1 VIDNLIYIRGMNAS
15 LGEWLGLDADIFRF
29 VVLPLLIFFAR
40 ILDVSINTL
49 RIIFMLHGNKLL
61 APILGFFEALIWL
74 IAIGQIFQNMDSVFT
89 YLAYSGG
96 FGMGVLVGMLIEEKL
111 AIGKVVIRV
120 ITQKPDDNLIDYL
133 SEKGM
138 RYSNVKADS
147 NNGRVN
153 ILFTVVNRD
162 NLKTTLNTIRRFNP
176 QAYYTVE
183 GVKKVSDEDIV
194 SPSVYAKSTNA
205 NGM

>member
-1 VIDNLIYIRGMNAS
+1 
-15 LGEWLGLDADIFRF
+15 
-29 VVLPLLIFFAR
+29 
-40 ILDVSINTL
+40 
-49 RIIFMLHGNKLL
+49 
-61 APILGFFEALIWL
+61 
-74 IAIGQIFQNMDSVFT
+74 
-89 YLAYSGG
+89 
-96 FGMGVLVGMLIEEKL
+96 
-111 AIGKVVIRV
+111 
-120 ITQKPDDNLIDYL
+120 
-133 SEKGM
+133 M

>member
-1 VIDNLIYIRGMNAS
+1 MNAN
-15 LGEWLGLDADIFRF
+15 LGEWLGIDADIFQF
-29 VVLPLLIFFAR
+29 VVLPLLIFLAR
-40 ILDVSINTL
+40 ILDVSVNTL

-74 IAIGQIFQNMDSVFT
+74 IAIGQIFQNMGSVFT
-89 YLAYSGG
+89 YLAYAGG

-120 ITQKPDDNLIDYL
+120 ITQKPDDNLISYL
-133 SEKGM
+133 SEKGL
-138 RYSNVKADS
+138 RYSNLKADS
-147 NNGRVN
+147 NTGKVN
-153 ILFTVVNRD
+153 ILFTVVSRD
-162 NLKTTLNTIRRFNP
+162 HLKATLDTIRRFNP

-183 GVKKVSDEDIV
+183 GVKKVSDEDVV
-194 SPSVYAKSTNA
+194 SPSIYAKSTNV

>member
-1 VIDNLIYIRGMNAS
+1 MNAN
-15 LGEWLGLDADIFRF
+15 LGEWLGMDADIFQF
-29 VVLPLLIFFAR
+29 VVLPLLIFLAR
-40 ILDVSINTL
+40 ILDVSVNTL

-74 IAIGQIFQNMDSVFT
+74 IAIGQIFQNMGSVFT
-89 YLAYSGG
+89 YLAYAGG

-120 ITQKPDDNLIDYL
+120 ITQKPDDNLISYL
-133 SEKGM
+133 SEKGL
-138 RYSNVKADS
+138 RYSNLKADS
-147 NNGRVN
+147 NTGKVN

-162 NLKTTLNTIRRFNP
+162 HLKATLDTIRRFNP

-183 GVKKVSDEDIV
+183 GVKKVSDEDVV
-194 SPSVYAKSTNA
+194 SPSIYAKSTNV

>member
-1 VIDNLIYIRGMNAS
+1 MNAN
-15 LGEWLGLDADIFRF
+15 LGEWLGIDADIFQF
-29 VVLPLLIFFAR
+29 VVLPLLIFLAR
-40 ILDVSINTL
+40 ILDVSVNTL

-74 IAIGQIFQNMDSVFT
+74 IAIGQIFQNMGSVFT
-89 YLAYSGG
+89 YLAYAGG

-120 ITQKPDDNLIDYL
+120 ITQKPDDNLISYL
-133 SEKGM
+133 SEKGL
-138 RYSNVKADS
+138 RYSNLKADS
-147 NNGRVN
+147 NTGKVN

-162 NLKTTLNTIRRFNP
+162 HLKATLDTIRRFNP

-183 GVKKVSDEDIV
+183 GVKKVSDEDVV
-194 SPSVYAKSTNA
+194 SPSIYAKSTNV

>member
-1 VIDNLIYIRGMNAS
+1 MNAN
-15 LGEWLGLDADIFRF
+15 LGELLGMDADIFQF
-29 VVLPLLIFFAR
+29 VVLPLLIFLAR

-74 IAIGQIFQNMDSVFT
+74 IAIGQIFQNTGSAFT
-89 YLAYSGG
+89 YLAYAGG

-133 SEKGM
+133 SEKGL
-138 RYSNVKADS
+138 RYSNVEADS

-162 NLKTTLNTIRRFNP
+162 NLKATLDTIRRFNP

-183 GVKKVSDEDIV
+183 SVKKVSDEDV
-194 SPSVYAKSTNA
+194 VNPSIYAKSTNV

>member
-1 VIDNLIYIRGMNAS
+1 MNAS